1 MNWKKLSIL
10 KASTN
15 LANLSISKE
24 KSQFYFGNIYENKK
38 YLIAFYFKP
47 R

>member
-15 LANLSISKE
+15 LAKLSISKE
-24 KSQFYFGNIYENKK
+24 KSQFHFVNIYENKK